1 MPIVLTEML
10 IVLCFFLA
18 WVLCLYCLR
27 APYARAALAE
37 PYAPPALTEH
47 EVARHRLR
55 RSCKLRRSQRAK
67 QLAASIARPADNGDV
82 ETDIQELSLS
92 IEKSTLGC
100 ALPSRDYGQNVAYED
115 TPALSRTIEIAQH
128 AAYIARPA
136 DDGDVKTD
144 IQELSRSIEKS
155 TLGCARDYGQNVA
168 YEDIPALSRT
178 IESAQLKC
186 AYALNLGRGS
196 LESDNALYVGSTLR
210 PLETRMREHW
220 GRATDGFPGAQVT
233 KLNPPL
239 SIHTVRTFDTAEGA
253 RQGEIELYEELEE
266 KHGSENVRGAYF
278 CSSWPGKRRRS
289 SECAERGAVTDSE
302 MGNMCSRCGY
312 TSHTAETCYA
322 RRHVNGK
329 TLVTQ

>member
-1 MPIVLTEML
+1 MHDM
-10 IVLCFFLA
+10 IVLCLLLA
-18 WVLCLYCLR
+18 CVVVCVYCLI
-27 APYARAALAE
+27 PAALAE
-37 PYAPPALTEH
+37 PYAPPVLTEH

-100 ALPSRDYGQNVAYED
+100 ALPS
-115 TPALSRTIEIAQH
+115 
-128 AAYIARPA
+128 
-136 DDGDVKTD
+136 
-144 IQELSRSIEKS
+144 
-155 TLGCARDYGQNVA
+155 RDYGQNVA

-266 KHGSENVRGAYF
+266 KHGSENVRGAYY